1 MHECEQDRR
10 KSDTLPGAGC
20 EEYCISCEVSEATAL
35 LPSHLPGSAG
45 ISKGFTP
52 GICLSGVPT
61 RDFSQPKQ
69 TNEEKKDSQTMP
81 HARGRFVGC
90 TCDDT
95 MARARLS
102 FPFPANGLAA
112 AVGSNVVAV
121 GDCTSSAS
129 VDVPVCDCC
138 HLCAYLVRV
147 YGCVHVVELNRHV
160 MPLRGNVFTRQPPT
174 RAPARRAVPP
184 STSNW
189 QSQPSITGQSSCCYA

>member
-1 MHECEQDRR
+1 
-10 KSDTLPGAGC
+10 
-20 EEYCISCEVSEATAL
+20 V
-35 LPSHLPGSAG
+35 G
-45 ISKGFTP
+45 I
-52 GICLSGVPT
+52 PT
-61 RDFSQPKQ
+61 QDFSQTQ
-69 TNEEKKDSQTMP
+69 TNQRGKRGRPDDASRTA
-81 HARGRFVGC
+81 HARPTSSPRSAGVRERRGRFVGC

-147 YGCVHVVELNRHV
+147 YGCVYVVELNRRV